1 MPVGIRWGDDEKN
14 GGVRRVIRGAG
25 RGLDRYFNITRRGST
40 PGREVVAGLTTFG
53 AVAYI
58 MAVNPAILSMAG
70 LDHHDM
76 IMTTI
81 AASVCGTLLM
91 ALMANLPIALAPAM
105 SSNIIFAQVVVMHMG
120 VSAAVAFAMVFLGG
134 IVFVLLAL
142 TSWRQ
147 KIIDGFPDP
156 VVCGIRCA
164 IGAFIV
170 RIGMTTSG
178 LLVPSHD
185 GFAFGLLRQP
195 AVELALGGLALAMVL
210 SYLRVPAAMLLSI
223 IVTSCAGLFVHGP
236 DGRLLTRLPAHV
248 SDWPHYPYHLLF
260 AFDFHGLFANILVL
274 FPVTLYFFLSDFF
287 DATGTMMAVTQR
299 ATQGRDG
306 PPLPLG
312 RSAFCADGAASVIGA
327 ILGTSTVSAYLES
340 LVGVEA
346 GGRTGLCAMV
356 VAALFALSSFFWPLI
371 TAIPAVATGPVL
383 IVVGVGMLS
392 TLASPQTH
400 GLDDLASPLLMV
412 VITLMTGNFM
422 LALACG
428 LLLHTLLLVGRRQW
442 RRLTPMLVGLD
453 IVFVVFLYLESGMQG

>member
-1 MPVGIRWGDDEKN
+1 MRQVMRN
-14 GGVRRVIRGAG
+14 AA
-25 RGLDRYFNITRRGST
+25 RGLDRYFAITRRGST
-40 PGREVVAGLTTFG
+40 LGTEIVAGVTTFG
-53 AVAYI
+53 AMAYI

-81 AASVCGTLLM
+81 VASICGTLLM

-120 VSAAVAFAMVFLGG
+120 ISPAVAFAMVFLGG

-147 KIIDGFPDP
+147 KIIDGFPEP

-170 RIGMTTSG
+170 RIGMTTGG
-178 LLVPSHD
+178 LAVPAHD
-185 GFAFGLLRQP
+185 GFAFGLLREP
-195 AVELALGGLALAMVL
+195 SVDLALGGLALALVL
-210 SYLRVPAAMLLSI
+210 SYLRVPAAMLVSI
-223 IVTSCAGLFVHGP
+223 VVISCAGLFVHGP
-236 DGRLLTRLPAHV
+236 DGRLLTRLPAHM

-260 AFDFHGLFANILVL
+260 AFDFHGFVANILVL
-274 FPVTLYFFLSDFF
+274 FPVTVYFFLSDFF

-299 ATQGRDG
+299 ATQGADG
-306 PPLPLG
+306 APLPLG
-312 RSAFCADGAASVIGA
+312 RKAFCADGAASVIGA
-327 ILGTSTVSAYLES
+327 SLGTSTVSAYLES

-346 GGRTGLCAMV
+346 GGRTGLCAVV
-356 VAALFALSSFFWPLI
+356 VAVLFALSSFFWPLI
-371 TAIPAVATGPVL
+371 TAIPAVATAPVL

-392 TLASPQTH
+392 TLVSPQTQA
-400 GLDDLASPLLMV
+400 LDDLTSPLLMV

-428 LLLHTLLLVGRRQW
+428 LLLHTILIVGRRQW

-453 IVFVVFLYLESGMQG
+453 IVFVIFLCLESGLQR

>member
-1 MPVGIRWGDDEKN
+1 MTDHEKT
-14 GGVRRVIRGAG
+14 GGMRNAARGAG
-25 RGLDRYFNITRRGST
+25 GMLDRYFDITRRGST
-40 PGREVVAGLTTFG
+40 LLREIVAGITTFG

-120 VSAAVAFAMVFLGG
+120 ISPAVAFAMVFLGG
-134 IVFVLLAL
+134 AVFVLLAL

-147 KIIDGFPDP
+147 KIVSGFPDP
-156 VVCGIRCA
+156 VICGIRCA

-170 RIGMTTSG
+170 RIGLTTGG
-178 LLVPSHD
+178 LVVPSHD
-185 GFAFGLLRQP
+185 GFAFGLLAQP

-210 SYLRVPAAMLLSI
+210 SYVRVPAAMLLSI
-223 IVTSCAGLFVHGP
+223 VAITIAGLFVHGA

-248 SDWPHYPYHLLF
+248 SDWPHYPYHMLF
-260 AFDFHGLFANILVL
+260 TFDFHGFAANILVL
-274 FPVTLYFFLSDFF
+274 FPVALYFFLSDFF

-306 PPLPLG
+306 TPLPLG
-312 RSAFCADGAASVIGA
+312 RAAFCADGAASVIGA
-327 ILGTSTVSAYLES
+327 TLGTSTVSAYLES

-346 GGRTGLCAMV
+346 GGRTGLCAVV
-356 VAALFALSSFFWPLI
+356 VAALFAVSSFFWPLI
-371 TAIPAVATGPVL
+371 TAIPAVATAPVL
-383 IVVGVGMLS
+383 IVVGLGMLS
-392 TLASPQTH
+392 TLASPQT
-400 GLDDLASPLLMV
+400 LALEELMSPLLMV

-428 LLLHTLLLVGRRQW
+428 LLLHTMLVIGRRRW
-442 RRLTPMLVGLD
+442 RQLTPMLVGLD
-453 IVFVVFLYLESGMQG
+453 IVFVVFLLLESRMQA